1 MFFCPKCNF
10 SLDITKNIPNEI
22 SNNIEV
28 GTPKDLIELFLDNE
42 IDENLKVSFQK
53 KDLLSSKEFK
63 KLDVQNQNNIQNKF
77 DEMTNIG
84 FNKAYFVCK
93 NCQFITKLEAGTKL
107 YEVSNTSKYTK
118 NDIVSNKVKDF
129 TLPRTKD
136 YICPNSKCITLKN
149 NKDKEAVFY
158 RVSKESYKLK
168 YVCTSCETSWL
179 TGGNIISSN

>member
-28 GTPKDLIELFLDNE
+28 ATPKDLIELFLDNE
-42 IDENLKVSFQK
+42 IDGNLKITFQK
-53 KDLLSSKEFK
+53 KELLSSKEFK
-63 KLDVQNQNNIQNKF
+63 KLDDQKQNDIQNKY
-77 DEMTNIG
+77 DEIMNIG
-84 FNKAYFVCK
+84 FNKAYFLCN
-93 NCQFITKLEAGTKL
+93 NCQFVTRLEAGIKL

-118 NDIVSNKVKDF
+118 SDLVTNKIKDK

-136 YICPNSKCITLKN
+136 FICPNSKCDSQKN
-149 NKDKEAVFY
+149 EKNKEAIFY
-158 RVSKESYKLK
+158 RLSKESYNLK

-179 TGGNIISSN
+179 TGGNTIATN

>member
-28 GTPKDLIELFLDNE
+28 ATPKDLIDLILDNE
-42 IDENLKVSFQK
+42 IDGSLKITFQK
-53 KDLLSSKEFK
+53 KELLSSKEFK
-63 KLDVQNQNNIQNKF
+63 KLETQKQNEIQNKY
-77 DEMTNIG
+77 DEITNIG
-84 FNKAYFVCK
+84 FNKAYFIC
-93 NCQFITKLEAGTKL
+93 NHCQFITNLEPGIKL

-118 NDIVSNKVKDF
+118 NDIVSNKIKDN

-136 YICPNSKCITLKN
+136 FICPNSKCESKSNEKN
-149 NKDKEAVFY
+149 KEAVFY
-158 RVSKESYKLK
+158 RVNKESYNLK

-179 TGGNIISSN
+179 TGGNIIASN

>member
-28 GTPKDLIELFLDNE
+28 GNPKDLIDLFLDNE
-42 IDENLKVSFQK
+42 IDGNLKITFQK

-63 KLDVQNQNNIQNKF
+63 KLELEIQNDIQNKF
-77 DEMTNIG
+77 DEITNIG
-84 FNKAYFVCK
+84 FNKAYFLCN
-93 NCQFITKLEAGTKL
+93 NCQFITKLEAGIKL

-118 NDIVSNKVKDF
+118 NDIVKNKIDDN

-136 YICPNSKCITLKN
+136 FICPNSKCISQKN
-149 NKDKEAVFY
+149 DINKEAVFY
-158 RVSKESYKLK
+158 RLNKESYNLK